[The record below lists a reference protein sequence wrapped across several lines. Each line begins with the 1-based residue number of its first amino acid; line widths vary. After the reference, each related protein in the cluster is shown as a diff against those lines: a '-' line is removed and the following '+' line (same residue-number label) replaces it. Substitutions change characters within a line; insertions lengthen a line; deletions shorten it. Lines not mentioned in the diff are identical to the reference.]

1 MVAELTA
8 GSGAGGGAP
17 QTAQLTA
24 GPGPGQTPD
33 KTTGGSVSLAN
44 TASPGPRSDTPP
56 DGQGI

>member
-17 QTAQLTA
+17 QTAQLT
-24 GPGPGQTPD
+24 PVPGQTPD

>member
-24 GPGPGQTPD
+24 GPGQTPD

-44 TASPGPRSDTPP
+44 TASPGPGSDTPL